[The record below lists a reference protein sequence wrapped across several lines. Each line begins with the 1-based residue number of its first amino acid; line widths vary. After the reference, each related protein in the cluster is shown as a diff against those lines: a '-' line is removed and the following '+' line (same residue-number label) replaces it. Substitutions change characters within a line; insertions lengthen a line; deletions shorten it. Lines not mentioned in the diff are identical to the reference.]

1 MLSPQSQ
8 AGYYWARKKNR
19 LSTALVDDL
28 AAPAWGTLI
37 FAGNPSN
44 GHTVTINGTVL
55 TFVSGT
61 PTGAQIQI
69 AATLDLTLA
78 AVIVYTDANPI
89 SGVDVSFTG
98 NGLLVESTTPGDA
111 SPTLAA
117 STATRSA
124 ATLVRRQANKR
135 VAL

>member
-1 MLSPQSQ
+1 MVSPQAQ

-28 AAPAWGTLI
+28 AAPAWGTLL
-37 FAGNPSN
+37 FASNPSN
-44 GHTVTINGTVL
+44 GHTVTINGTLL
-55 TFVSGT
+55 TFVTGT
-61 PTGAQIQI
+61 PVGAQVKI
-69 AATLDLTLA
+69 AASLDLTLA
-78 AVIVYTDANPI
+78 AVIVYTDAHAI
-89 SGVDVSFTG
+89 SGVTVAFTG

-117 STATRSA
+117 SNATRSG
-124 ATLVRRQANKR
+124 ATLTRRQSNKR

>member
-1 MLSPQSQ
+1 MVSPQAQ

-37 FAGNPSN
+37 FSGNPSN
-44 GHTVTINGTVL
+44 SHTVTINGTLL
-55 TFVSGT
+55 TFVTGT
-61 PTGAQIQI
+61 PVGAQIQI

-98 NGLLVESTTPGDA
+98 NGLLVESATPGDA

-117 STATRSA
+117 SNATRSG
-124 ATLVRRQANKR
+124 ATLTRRQANKR